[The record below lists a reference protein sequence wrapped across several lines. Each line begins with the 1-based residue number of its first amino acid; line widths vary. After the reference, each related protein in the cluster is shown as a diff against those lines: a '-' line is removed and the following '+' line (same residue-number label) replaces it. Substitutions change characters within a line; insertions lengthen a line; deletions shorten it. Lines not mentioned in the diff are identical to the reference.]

1 MKQVEKTLPQWKA
14 PDTLLFRVVNELD
27 KKTSLVGF
35 YSWAVVYRY
44 IFCIASV
51 AMACIVCLITYG
63 VGCGWDDLMIVN
75 IATTK
80 VAIWYD
86 CLLTIQ
92 TILYDLILRFLR
104 QPAILLFT
112 FVFAI
117 IIIITWTGSVAA
129 LYQML
134 SANHR
139 RKYI

>member
-1 MKQVEKTLPQWKA
+1 MKQVEKKLPQWKA
-14 PDTLLFRVVNELD
+14 PDTLLSRVISELD
-27 KKTSLVGF
+27 QKTCVLGF
-35 YSWAVVYRY
+35 YSWTTVYRY

-51 AMACIVCLITYG
+51 AIAGIVCLIAYVIG
-63 VGCGWDDLMIVN
+63 SGWDALLIVN
-75 IATTK
+75 VIATQ
-80 VAIWYD
+80 VSIWYD

-92 TILYDLILRFLR
+92 TVFYDMILRFLQ
-104 QPAILLFT
+104 QPVILLFA

-134 SANHR
+134 STNHR